1 MVDLAG
7 ATHPEITKPGLRGFE
22 IQTAPPLADL
32 PEGFAE
38 FYAPLHARFTP
49 WQHELAAKRKEV
61 LKEVA
66 RRPLAAV
73 SARR

>member
-1 MVDLAG
+1 V
-7 ATHPEITKPGLRGFE
+7 RGFE

-61 LKEVA
+61 LKKSHEG
-66 RRPLAAV
+66 RLPQYLPAAEAIN
-73 SARR
+73 SEWKITST